1 MHSPQILHP
10 THNLLFFHILQHF
23 AMKQKLITL
32 LFLPALLLFFKNDPV
47 LFTGK
52 ITDASN
58 DEELIG
64 VVLMLTSKDTTITL
78 ITDMNGDFRAFIP
91 EGQYQVKVNY
101 AGYLPY
107 EIAALDVRSP
117 GLTHNIK
124 MASPI
129 LILDEARICKINLI
143 KADQTAPITEQNAPA
158 LISPDAGDIAI
169 KGSRSD
175 ATQYYNDGVRV
186 FATPPPAEQ
195 EKTRKEVKANHQ
207 APAYKAKTAKEPQKA
222 PSRSTAAKP
231 MSAPAS
237 KPPAAP
243 KRVTGQIMRDS
254 IVPET
259 TDVEQYNTIKENAF
273 QETSKEAFST
283 FSIDVDAASYSNIR
297 RYLNSGA
304 KPPQD
309 AVRIEEMINYFD
321 YQYPTP
327 EHQDPVRIITE
338 LGACP
343 WNPEHQLLMVG
354 LQGRTLQQQQLP
366 PSNLVFLVDVSG
378 SMNSTDKLPL
388 VKESLYLL
396 LDELRPTDR
405 VALVTYAG
413 NTAVVLPS
421 TPASDKSMIKNAI
434 ASLGAGGGTAGASG
448 IQLAYQT
455 ARANLMQ
462 QGNNRVILCT
472 DGDFNLGISSE
483 EELVKLIEEERKSGV
498 YLTVLGYGTGNYQD
512 GKMQEL
518 ADHGNGN
525 HAYIDQ
531 ISEAK
536 KVLVK
541 EFAGTLI
548 TIAKD
553 VKFQLEFNPDKVA
566 SYRLIGYEN
575 RMLAKEDFNNDAK
588 DAGELGAGHTVTALY
603 EIIPAANA
611 AKKSGDIVKLKFRYK
626 PPTGTQKSRLIEQ
639 RVSEQFSSQTPSEN
653 FRFAAAVAEAGL
665 LLRNSAYKSAATWE
679 QVIKN
684 ASEATT
690 TDANGYKLEFVELAK
705 KAAR

>member
-1 MHSPQILHP
+1 
-10 THNLLFFHILQHF
+10 
-23 AMKQKLITL
+23 MKQKLITL

-52 ITDASN
+52 ITDAGN

-64 VVLMLTSKDTTITL
+64 VVLSLTSKDTTITL
-78 ITDMNGDFRAFIP
+78 ITNVNGDFRAFIP

-101 AGYLPY
+101 AGFQPY

-117 GLTHNIK
+117 GLTHDIK
-124 MASPI
+124 MVSAAPLLNNVEI
-129 LILDEARICKINLI
+129 TVFKVDLV
-143 KADQTAPITEQNAPA
+143 KADQTSGGKAPLTESSLPV
-158 LISPDAGDIAI
+158 LTSPDAGDIAI
-169 KGSRSD
+169 KASRSN

-186 FATPPPAEQ
+186 LATPPPVVAQEQ
-195 EKTRKEVKANHQ
+195 KQISRDTKTKQKTAVPKAI
-207 APAYKAKTAKEPQKA
+207 TAKEPQKA

-237 KPPAAP
+237 KPTAAP
-243 KRVTGQIMRDS
+243 KRITGHIMRDS
-254 IVPET
+254 IAPEAT
-259 TDVEQYNTIKENAF
+259 GAEQYNTIKENAF

-321 YQYPTP
+321 YQYPAP
-327 EHQDPVRIITE
+327 AQQDPVRIITE
-338 LGACP
+338 MGTCP

-421 TPASDKSMIKNAI
+421 TPASDKSIIKNAI

-455 ARANLMQ
+455 ARANVMQ

-575 RMLAKEDFNNDAK
+575 RILAKEDFNNDAK

-626 PPTGTQKSRLIEQ
+626 PPTGAQTSRLIEQ
-639 RVSEQFSSQTPSEN
+639 RVTEQFSAKTPSEN

-684 ASEATT
+684 ASEATS

-705 KAAR
+705 KAAH